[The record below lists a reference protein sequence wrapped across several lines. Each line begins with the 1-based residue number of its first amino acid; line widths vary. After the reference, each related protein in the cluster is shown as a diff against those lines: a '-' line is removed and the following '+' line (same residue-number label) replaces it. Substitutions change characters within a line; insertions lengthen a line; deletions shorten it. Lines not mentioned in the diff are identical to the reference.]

1 VPTIFTRIIEG
12 ELPGRIIYRDDQ
24 CAAFLTI
31 EPLRPGHTLVVPIA
45 EVDDWLDLDP
55 DLAAH
60 LMMVAQR
67 IGKAIDVV
75 WKPTRVAMMIVGLE
89 VPHVHIHIT
98 GIDSERDLDF
108 SLVDRNASATSLDD
122 AAERVRRVLDG

>member
-1 VPTIFTRIIEG
+1 MPTIFTRIIEG
-12 ELPGRIIYRDDQ
+12 ELPGRFIYRDDR

-45 EVDDWLDLDP
+45 EVGDWLDLDP

-108 SLVDRNASATSLDD
+108 SLADRNASATSLDD
-122 AAERVRRVLDG
+122 AAEQLRRVLDG